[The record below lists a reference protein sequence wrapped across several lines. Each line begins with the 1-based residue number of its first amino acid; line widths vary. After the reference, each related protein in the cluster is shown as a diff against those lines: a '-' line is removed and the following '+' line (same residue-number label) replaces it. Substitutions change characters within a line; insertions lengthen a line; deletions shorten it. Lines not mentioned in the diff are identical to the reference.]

1 MKGSVTN
8 KKARNTATGVL
19 AQLTPS
25 GLDGKRD
32 VDDHLEHLLA
42 GKVIADQYP
51 GDCGAHED
59 IDNRDKNRL
68 PDSEPECGQRL
79 RAAQGIPV
87 SRPATLGSLNE
98 HRGQRDQHE
107 QAEPQQCNAKSQP

>member
-1 MKGSVTN
+1 M
-8 KKARNTATGVL
+8 L
-19 AQLTPS
+19 AQLTPERARRPVQAEQHQT
-25 GLDGKRD
+25 GDDGRQRKRD